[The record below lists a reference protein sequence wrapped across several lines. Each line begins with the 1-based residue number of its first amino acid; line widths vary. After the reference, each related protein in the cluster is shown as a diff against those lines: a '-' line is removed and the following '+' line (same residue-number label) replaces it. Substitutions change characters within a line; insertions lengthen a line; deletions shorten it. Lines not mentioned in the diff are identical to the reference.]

1 MSEEVKMAL
10 DEAAEAMSKT
20 ITHLESELN
29 KVRAG
34 KASPVMLDGV
44 RVDYYGTMTPLKNVV
59 AIYRSGPIQKARTLV
74 LEFARLVKRP

>member
-29 KVRAG
+29 KLA
-34 KASPVMLDGV
+34 KKIEPI
-44 RVDYYGTMTPLKNVV
+44 
-59 AIYRSGPIQKARTLV
+59 IYK
-74 LEFARLVKRP
+74 